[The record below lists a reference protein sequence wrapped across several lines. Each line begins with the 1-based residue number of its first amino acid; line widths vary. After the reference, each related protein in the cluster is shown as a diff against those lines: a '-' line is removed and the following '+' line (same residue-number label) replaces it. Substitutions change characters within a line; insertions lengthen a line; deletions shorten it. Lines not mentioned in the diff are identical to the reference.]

1 MSSERNRP
9 ARAELRDPPKR
20 VRNAAYER
28 CRDPGSRQ
36 QNPVLHL
43 NGGPCDLFSSA
54 RTLVARPPGTPG
66 RIRLDA
72 CRGDSF
78 EGVWREHTDA
88 ARWNEIQ
95 GMGRG
100 PDRYRNL
107 VQWYGM
113 PY

>member
-66 RIRLDA
+66 RIWVNALKK
-72 CRGDSF
+72 DSF
-78 EGVWREHTDA
+78 EGVRQEHA
-88 ARWNEIQ
+88 AGWNRGW
-95 GMGRG
+95 GMGRE
-100 PDRYRNL
+100 PDRHRNL
-107 VQWYGM
+107 AQWYGM